1 MCACE
6 EIDEQIEG
14 KGEVN
19 EKINPGEHLLVARY
33 QKLI

>member
-19 EKINPGEHLLVARY
+19 EKISPGEDLLIAWY